1 VAERERLTNKERKA
15 LAREERKRKEAEAAR
30 QRKRAQLRNG
40 VITFAVVAVVAAVVL
55 QAFLPDGTDL
65 EDAILVSSSEAEVA
79 RVAAGCELLV
89 DREPLPDRS
98 HFDNDAAPDPD
109 TIYGEV
115 RPTHSGPHTIGVH
128 PVLPAADRQL
138 DEVSLTHNLE
148 HGTVIV
154 WWDPEQVD
162 GATAGSIGNWA
173 QVLNANGFRRDVGG
187 IGIVT
192 APYEEPGINS
202 GKAVAFRAWGTAMD
216 CDTWDETVA
225 HAFVIEHFGTHGI
238 APERLSAPF
247 PTDVLAFD
255 DIEVEDT
262 STDEAPIDV
271 RTPPEEMEEIDP
283 DDVDGDGVPDE
294 DQAEDA
300 TDDGSDPADDGATDP
315 ADDGEGTDDASG
327 GEGTEE
333 G

>member
-15 LAREERKRKEAEAAR
+15 LAREERKRKEAEAAK

-40 VITFAVVAVVAAVVL
+40 LITFAIVAVVAAVVL

-79 RVAAGCELLV
+79 RVAAGCELVV
-89 DREPLPDRS
+89 DREPLEDRT
-98 HFDNDAAPDPD
+98 HFENNAAPDPD

-162 GATAGSIGNWA
+162 SATSRSIGGWA

-192 APYEEPGINS
+192 APYEEPGISS

-216 CDTWDETVA
+216 CDEWDETVA
-225 HAFVIEHFGTHGI
+225 HAFVIENFGTHGV

-247 PTDVLAFD
+247 PTEVLAFD
-255 DIEVEDT
+255 DVEVEDT

-271 RTPPEEMEEIDP
+271 RTPPEEMEEVDP
-283 DDVDGDGVPDE
+283 DDVDGDGTPDA
-294 DQAEDA
+294 DQTGTDEADA
-300 TDDGSDPADDGATDP
+300 TDEAD
-315 ADDGEGTDDASG
+315 GTDEA
-327 GEGTEE
+327 EVTEE

>member
-30 QRKRAQLRNG
+30 QRKRSQLRAG
-40 VITFAVVAVVAAVVL
+40 LVTFAIVAVVAAVVL

-65 EDAILVSSSEAEVA
+65 DDAILVSSSEAEVV
-79 RVAAGCELLV
+79 RVAAGCELIT
-89 DREPLPDRS
+89 DREPLTDRT
-98 HFDNDAAPDPD
+98 HFENDAAPDPD

-148 HGTVIV
+148 HGTIVV
-154 WWDPEQVD
+154 WWDPDQVD
-162 GATAGSIGNWA
+162 GATARSIGDWA
-173 QVLNANGFRRDVGG
+173 QVLNANGFRRDLGG

-192 APYEEPGINS
+192 APYEDPGISS

-216 CDTWDETVA
+216 CDEWNETVA
-225 HAFVIEHFGTHGI
+225 HAFVIENFGTHGI

-247 PTDVLAFD
+247 PTEVLAFD
-255 DIEVEDT
+255 DVEVEDT

-283 DDVDGDGVPDE
+283 DDVDGDGAPDE
-294 DQAEDA
+294 ADDAGADGAEE
-300 TDDGSDPADDGATDP
+300 DGAEDDGA
-315 ADDGEGTDDASG
+315 EDDATTEAEDTAEDT
-327 GEGTEE
+327 EGR
-333 G
+333 